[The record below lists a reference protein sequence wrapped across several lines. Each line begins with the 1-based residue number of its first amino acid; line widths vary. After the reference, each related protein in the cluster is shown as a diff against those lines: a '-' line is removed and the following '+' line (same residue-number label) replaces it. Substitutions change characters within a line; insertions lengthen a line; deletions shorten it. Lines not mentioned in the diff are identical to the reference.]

1 MSKSNKYGYS
11 GVDIPTQAF
20 RANVGKFDPSEI
32 NELVADNLWTSFGQL
47 ELIETQT
54 VSSAV
59 ADFISLQENVYDIHF
74 FTFSDI
80 HFGSQ
85 TEFGYRLSNDGGT
98 SFETGYDFANFRI
111 IDDSGTSQRRSTNQ
125 NTARLFGDIDN
136 GGNSVGQGYMYLY
149 GASNSTK
156 YTTSTSHF
164 VFENEGDRFCMEWGG
179 QGYDH
184 QEHISGIRFGAST
197 SMSNMAS
204 ATISLYGI
212 RNYQ

>member
-1 MSKSNKYGYS
+1 MSKYGYVGRES
-11 GVDIPTQAF
+11 DAPQQAF
-20 RANVGKFDPSEI
+20 RANAGVLNPNDIIDLSNNNK
-32 NELVADNLWTSFGQL
+32 LTQFGQIEFL
-47 ELIETQT
+47 ETQT
-54 VSSAV
+54 ISDAV
-59 ADFISLQENVYDIHF
+59 ADFTSLQEMVYDIHF

-111 IDDSGTSQRRSTNQ
+111 TDDSGTSQRKNTNQ

-149 GASNSTK
+149 GASNQTK

-184 QEHISGIRFGAST
+184 TEQMSAIRFGAST

-204 ATISLYGI
+204 ATISVYGI
-212 RNYQ
+212 RSYK

>member
-1 MSKSNKYGYS
+1 MSKYGYVGRES
-11 GVDIPTQAF
+11 DAPQQAF
-20 RANVGKFDPSEI
+20 KANAGVLNPNDIIDLSNNNK
-32 NELVADNLWTSFGQL
+32 LTQFGQL

-59 ADFISLQENVYDIHF
+59 ADFTSLQENVYDIHF

-80 HFGSQ
+80 HFSSQ

-111 IDDSGTSQRRSTNQ
+111 TDDSGTSQRRSTNQ

-149 GASNSTK
+149 GAANSTK

-164 VFENEGDRFCMEWGG
+164 VFENESDKFCTEWGG

-212 RNYQ
+212 RNYK

>member
-1 MSKSNKYGYS
+1 MSKYGYVGRES
-11 GVDIPTQAF
+11 DAPQQAF
-20 RANVGKFDPSEI
+20 RANAGVLNPNDIIDLSNNNK
-32 NELVADNLWTSFGQL
+32 LTQFGQIEFL
-47 ELIETQT
+47 ETQT
-54 VSSAV
+54 ISDAV
-59 ADFISLQENVYDIHF
+59 ADFTSLQEMVYDIHF

-111 IDDSGTSQRRSTNQ
+111 TDDSGTSERKSTNQ

-136 GGNSVGQGYMYLY
+136 GNNSVGQGYMYLY
-149 GASNSTK
+149 GESNQTK

-184 QEHISGIRFGAST
+184 TEQMSAIRFGAST

-212 RNYQ
+212 RNYK

>member
-1 MSKSNKYGYS
+1 MSKYGYVGRES
-11 GVDIPTQAF
+11 DAPQQAF
-20 RANVGKFDPSEI
+20 RANAGVLNPNDIIDLSNK
-32 NELVADNLWTSFGQL
+32 NKLTQFGQIEFL
-47 ELIETQT
+47 ETQT
-54 VSSAV
+54 ISDAV
-59 ADFISLQENVYDIHF
+59 ADFTSLQEMVYDIHF

-111 IDDSGTSQRRSTNQ
+111 TDDSGTSERKSTNQ

-136 GGNSVGQGYMYLY
+136 GNNSVGQGYMYLY
-149 GASNSTK
+149 GASNQTK

-184 QEHISGIRFGAST
+184 TEQMSAIRFGAST

-204 ATISLYGI
+204 ATISVYGI
-212 RNYQ
+212 MSYK

>member
-1 MSKSNKYGYS
+1 MSKYGYVGRES
-11 GVDIPTQAF
+11 DAPQQAF
-20 RANVGKFDPSEI
+20 RANAGVLNPNDIIDLSNNNK
-32 NELVADNLWTSFGQL
+32 LTQFGQIEFL
-47 ELIETQT
+47 ETQT
-54 VSSAV
+54 ISDAV
-59 ADFISLQENVYDIHF
+59 ADFTTLQETVYDIHF

-98 SFETGYDFANFRI
+98 SYETGYDFANFKI
-111 IDDSGTSQRRSTNQ
+111 VDDGGTSPRKNTNQ
-125 NTARLFGDIDN
+125 STARLFGDIDN

-149 GASNSTK
+149 GASNQTK

-164 VFENEGDRFCMEWGG
+164 VFENASDKFCTEWGG

-184 QEHISGIRFGAST
+184 TEQISAIRFGAST
-197 SMSNMAS
+197 SMSNITS

-212 RNYQ
+212 RSYK